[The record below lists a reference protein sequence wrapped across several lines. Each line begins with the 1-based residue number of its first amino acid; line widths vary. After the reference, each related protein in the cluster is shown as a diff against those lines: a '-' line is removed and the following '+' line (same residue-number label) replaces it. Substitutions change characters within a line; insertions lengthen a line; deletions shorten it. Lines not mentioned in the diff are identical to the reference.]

1 MYYSAQ
7 PILRDFD
14 TFLDYLGQ
22 SDKLE
27 LTKDKACLRTADLFA
42 LNERMHHQAA
52 FLNPKAKQSAFSV
65 LNTFFYIA
73 RAAELF
79 LVQQDTQ
86 ARKCTLSIQK
96 SRVLEYRAMT
106 PDEQYFFLLEG
117 FWCFVNWDEAYD
129 CRSFWDTHFYEGLLE
144 QPVGKSVGIEDRG
157 LKRKGEILSP
167 TYLFAAEVLAAFGL
181 FDLVWDK
188 KLTMRP
194 TKYDFP
200 YQSAALTEI
209 GKIMLPILMWERNHD
224 HWGDLDP
231 FMTAAMLE
239 RLEAHPVQEA
249 WDVDLWEDDDDVYD
263 DEEEDAEDQY
273 DDNEEETLDDE
284 EGVEDDE
291 EEEEWDDDDEEE
303 EEEGDD
309 EDDDDDEIYIH
320 ALNTNHPYETAFDV
334 AFRSGLPLLQI
345 EKRLF
350 PIERPFVPGYYTLR
364 IALDKDC
371 YREIQITTEAT
382 LDNLDEAIQTVFDFD
397 HDSPYAFFLNGREDY
412 YSGNVYADPRGGE
425 MDGQMP
431 ADLLKMGELGL
442 SPGREILYVFD
453 FGDRWQFHIK
463 VLSVEAEADLGGYY
477 KTLKAVGEAPEQS
490 VRRTRQRSV

>member
-14 TFLDYLGQ
+14 TFLDYLSQ

-42 LNERMHHQAA
+42 LNERMHHQVA
-52 FLNPKAKQSAFSV
+52 FPNPKAKQPAFSV
-65 LNTFFYIA
+65 LNTFFYVA

-224 HWGDLDP
+224 RWGDLDP
-231 FMTAAMLE
+231 YMTTAMLE

-249 WDVDLWEDDDDVYD
+249 WGNGLWEDDDDVYD
-263 DEEEDAEDQY
+263 EDDQEDAEDNEDETLDGEAEWEDDDEVEDDEDEEAEGDEEED
-273 DDNEEETLDDE
+273 
-284 EGVEDDE
+284 
-291 EEEEWDDDDEEE
+291 DDDEL
-303 EEEGDD
+303 
-309 EDDDDDEIYIH
+309 YID
-320 ALNTNHPYETAFDV
+320 ALNMEYPYETAFDA
-334 AFRSGLPLLQI
+334 AFRSALPLLEI

-397 HDSPYAFFLNGREDY
+397 NDYPYAFFLNGREDC
-412 YSGNVYADPRGGE
+412 YSGNVYADPRGGV

-442 SPGREILYVFD
+442 LPGQEILYVD
-453 FGDRWQFHIK
+453 LGDNWRFHIK
-463 VLSVEAEADLGGYY
+463 VLGIEAEAELGGYY
-477 KTLKAVGEAPEQS
+477 KMLKAVGEAPEQYPEWEGE
-490 VRRTRQRSV
+490 